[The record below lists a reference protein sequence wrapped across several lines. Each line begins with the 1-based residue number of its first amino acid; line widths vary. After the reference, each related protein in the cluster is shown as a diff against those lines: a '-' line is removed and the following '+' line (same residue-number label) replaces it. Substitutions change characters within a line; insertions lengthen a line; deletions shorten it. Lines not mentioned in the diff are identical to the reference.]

1 MFIVIV
7 GTFISAPFSLCEKD
21 KPQKTRIRN
30 FFVNLL
36 ASFLQIITT
45 PLIMIGWFWSIMWA
59 IEYLKP
65 VSCIATATTS
75 TTVTTITTATTRTT
89 VESQNHG
96 YLSSFWCTRCI
107 S

>member
-1 MFIVIV
+1 
-7 GTFISAPFSLCEKD
+7 
-21 KPQKTRIRN
+21 
-30 FFVNLL
+30 
-36 ASFLQIITT
+36 
-45 PLIMIGWFWSIMWA
+45 MWA